1 MATPTPVVCPR
12 CGQLDAVRKVR
23 AIVTEGVS
31 VGHYQSVAP
40 LQWQGQTYYL
50 PAQRETTSTT
60 LLAQRL
66 APPSQPK
73 KPNKANYG
81 YLKYASA
88 SFKAKY
94 YAIGFP
100 MAILLLL
107 VSCGIAAAIGLLVGG
122 AGGWILG
129 FLIWV
134 GIVIGGA
141 ILMSFFLVLV
151 GQIIPPFGRILLDVY
166 GAGRTGRIK
175 QAKATQ
181 SAEVFRLQA
190 MAEREYQWALRQ
202 YEMYPEAMQRW
213 NELYY
218 CARDDGV
225 FLEGSRL
232 VPIEQVYSLLYE

>member
-1 MATPTPVVCPR
+1 MTTPTPALCPHCR
-12 CGQLDAVRKVR
+12 QLDAVRKVR

-31 VGHYQSVAP
+31 VGHYQSIAP
-40 LQWQGQTYYL
+40 LQLQGQTYYL
-50 PAQRETTSTT
+50 PTQRETSSST

-66 APPSQPK
+66 APPLQPK
-73 KPNKANYG
+73 KPNKTDYS

-88 SFKAKY
+88 SFKAKRN
-94 YAIGFP
+94 AISFT

-107 VSCGIAAAIGLLVGG
+107 VSCGIAAVVASLVEG

-129 FLIWV
+129 FLIWL

-141 ILMSFFLVLV
+141 ILMSFFLVLL
-151 GQIIPPFGRILLDVY
+151 GQMFPPFGKTMLDVF
-166 GAGRTGRIK
+166 GAGKIEVVK

-181 SAEVFRLQA
+181 SAEIFRLQA
-190 MAEREYQWALRQ
+190 RADRDYQWALRQ
-202 YEMYPEAMQRW
+202 YEMYPVAVQRW

-225 FLEGSRL
+225 FLQGGRL
-232 VPIEQVYSLLYE
+232 VQVEQMQSLLYE